1 MKAVILIFLSF
12 SILSTFYSI
21 FYEAFSEFLSIV
33 DGNLTAIMNYTAME
47 IVYLEDTWGGSFHG
61 IWSPA
66 IFVASLCASMVAIYV
81 IFDFAGTGHVV
92 EEAI

>member
-1 MKAVILIFLSF
+1 MKVVIQIFLSF

-21 FYEAFSEFLSIV
+21 FFDAFSEFLSII
-33 DGNLTAIMNYTAME
+33 DGNITALMNYTAME

-66 IFVASLCASMVAIYV
+66 IFVAALGASMVAIYGV
-81 IFDFAGTGHVV
+81 FDIAGTGHVV
-92 EEAI
+92 EAAI